1 MTFSSVSRVGAAAT
15 NDAYKH
21 GGWPMLL
28 RKKMYNSGH
37 FVEDAAVSQ
46 FADKAV
52 KNLEV
57 VQPWYGN
64 NGLYIVGKGEV
75 SHREPVAFIPA
86 GSVVDTEKP
95 WFSWLADK
103 YKCGRF
109 YTVGTKR
116 IQGIDSQGILV
127 VLSKLPDVTKWAVN
141 HFVNSA
147 AVSAERAKRLGISER
162 NAGLDSGNKADGA
175 PMGPKGEKLT
185 MSKFDSGAKFLI
197 DSGPAELN
205 GRYVV
210 VATKTT
216 MPVTRSFP
224 DRPSAIKVAYELNR
238 KHPDALFL
246 VCKIVGHTEM
256 VPTFRGEDQ

>member
-1 MTFSSVSRVGAAAT
+1 MSISRVMAAAINNT
-15 NDAYKH
+15 YKSGSH
-21 GGWPMLL
+21 PTVL
-28 RKKMYNSGH
+28 RRKMYNSGH
-37 FVEDAAVSQ
+37 FVEAAAVYD
-46 FADKAV
+46 FEDKTV
-52 KNLEV
+52 KNLEII
-57 VQPWYGN
+57 QPWYGN
-64 NGLYIVGKGEV
+64 NGIYIVGKGEV
-75 SHREPVAFIPA
+75 SYREPVAFIPA

-127 VLSKLPDVTKWAVN
+127 VLSKLPDVTKWAV
-141 HFVNSA
+141 HHYINSA
-147 AVSAERAKRLGISER
+147 AVSAERAKRLGISGR
-162 NAGLDSGNKADGA
+162 NEGLDSGNKTDGA
-175 PMGPKGEKLT
+175 PMGPKGEGVT
-185 MSKFDSGAKFLI
+185 MSEFDSGSKFLT
-197 DSGPAELN
+197 DSKPEELN

-210 VATKTT
+210 VATRTT

-238 KHPDALFL
+238 KHPDALFM

-256 VPTFRGEDQ
+256 VLTFRGEDK